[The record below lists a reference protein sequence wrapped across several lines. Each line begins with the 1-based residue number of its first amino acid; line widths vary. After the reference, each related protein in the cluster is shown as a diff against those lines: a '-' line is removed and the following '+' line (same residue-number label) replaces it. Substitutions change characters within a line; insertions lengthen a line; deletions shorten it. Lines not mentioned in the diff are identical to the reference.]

1 MGGNVMKFLK
11 LFHKKKRNKQIISD
25 GNTSLENSINN
36 IYEKR
41 REQIQKGLNKET
53 ASTGYPM
60 KKLHGG
66 AKNMAQMS
74 NIGGGSKATG
84 GGGVEEGM
92 KAVLQYTQT
101 DTAKKMISPR
111 KKSVSE
117 KKKKYLKG

>member
-1 MGGNVMKFLK
+1 MKFLK